1 MSISGSSDEDRSTDR
16 ECLARGT
23 LFPVPRKIWTGDG
36 TGHPCTVD
44 NTIISS
50 NEIENEILGPTT
62 VWAQSMR
69 ALTRAIPLVGWLLFA
84 GIVHAAPIID
94 QQHIPSGNFPAFAV
108 ANDRTQIQTFTV
120 GITGAL
126 TAIDVQVS
134 REPLTVENL
143 VLSLWS
149 IDAAGLPKARL
160 ATESVAPTDPAFTS
174 TGPRPLIHLALTTGA
189 VEVTVGEL
197 LAIELNSDAANNPP
211 FNERYLWEIGGPYD
225 RGTAYTQIG
234 SSFFKQSE
242 DFHFRTFVI
251 SVPEPG
257 TLALLSTGLGGLL
270 AYGWRRR
277 RAV

>member
-1 MSISGSSDEDRSTDR
+1 
-16 ECLARGT
+16 
-23 LFPVPRKIWTGDG
+23 
-36 TGHPCTVD
+36 
-44 NTIISS
+44 
-50 NEIENEILGPTT
+50 
-62 VWAQSMR
+62 MR
-69 ALTRAIPLVGWLLFA
+69 ALARAIPLVGWLLFA
-84 GIVHAAPIID
+84 GIVHAAPMID
-94 QQHIPSGNFPAFAV
+94 QQHTPSGNFPAFAV

-134 REPLTVENL
+134 REPLAVENL

-149 IDAAGLPKARL
+149 TDAAGLPQARL
-160 ATESVAPTDPAFTS
+160 VTKSVAATDPAFTS
-174 TGPRPLIHLALTTGA
+174 TGPRPFIAFDLAGGA
-189 VEVTVGEL
+189 VEVTAGEL
-197 LAIELNSDAANNPP
+197 LAIELNSTAANSPP
-211 FNERYLWEIGGPYD
+211 FFNERYLWEIGGQYD

-234 SSFFKQSE
+234 PSFFAQSE